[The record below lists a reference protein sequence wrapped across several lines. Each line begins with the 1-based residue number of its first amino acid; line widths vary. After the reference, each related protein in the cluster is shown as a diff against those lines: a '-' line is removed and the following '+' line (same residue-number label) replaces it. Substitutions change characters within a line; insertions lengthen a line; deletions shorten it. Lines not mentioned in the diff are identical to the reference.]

1 MSINDMRNV
10 RNVGILT
17 PRCEAKAR
25 GSEDELEQ
33 DYILQRVRIR
43 DIVKRA
49 EAEGAVMNR
58 GKNNERRK
66 VKGRKVRE

>member
-1 MSINDMRNV
+1 MRNV
-10 RNVGILT
+10 KNVGILT

-25 GSEDELEQ
+25 GSEDELEES
-33 DYILQRVRIR
+33 YILQRVHIR

-58 GKNNERRK
+58 GKITSDEKRRGGK
-66 VKGRKVRE
+66 SVSDA

>member
-1 MSINDMRNV
+1 MRNV
-10 RNVGILT
+10 KNVKILT

-33 DYILQRVRIR
+33 SYILQRVRIR

>member
-1 MSINDMRNV
+1 MRNV
-10 RNVGILT
+10 KNVKILT

-66 VKGRKVRE
+66 VRGRKVRE

>member
-1 MSINDMRNV
+1 MQNVKNV
-10 RNVGILT
+10 RILT

-33 DYILQRVRIR
+33 SYILQRVRIR

-58 GKNNERRK
+58 GKVTSDEKRRGGK
-66 VKGRKVRE
+66 SVSDA